1 MAIYEAY
8 EHYYGSSLY
17 DSRYPR
23 PNLRTL
29 GLVRSAAPAGST
41 IVDIGAGNGRYALVL
56 GRLGYSVVAVER
68 SEIARTQMHERVE
81 DAGLGHAIEIHADLT
96 DVAPAT
102 LAEASTAM
110 LLFGVL
116 GHMSFEERI
125 AILTELSAGMS
136 GSARL
141 LGSVPNR
148 YRRFRHEQR
157 TGRIADPGDSPR
169 FRYTRGVGDDEV
181 TLEYTAFSP
190 RELQSELVES
200 GWCCCALSPESILPE
215 AVVTSRHLLGRVD
228 AMVSAAM
235 PPAAGYCIYYEA
247 TNHGRHA
254 EVPAVV
260 GTRAAQAR

>member
-1 MAIYEAY
+1 VAIYEAY

-23 PNLRTL
+23 PNRRTL
-29 GLVRSAAPAGST
+29 DLVRSAAPSGST

-56 GRLGYSVVAVER
+56 ARLGYSVIAVER
-68 SEIARTQMHERVE
+68 SEIARVQMRARVDE
-81 DAGLGHAIEIHADLT
+81 AGLSRTVEIHAELSEIPPD
-96 DVAPAT
+96 T
-102 LAEASTAM
+102 LAGASTAM

-116 GHMSFEERI
+116 GHMSFEERTS
-125 AILTELSAGMS
+125 ILTTLSSGLS

-157 TGRIADPGDSPR
+157 TSRIADPGDSPR
-169 FRYTRGVGDDEV
+169 FRYTRGAGDDEV

-190 RELQSELVES
+190 RELQAELVEC
-200 GWCCCALSPESILPE
+200 GWCCCELSPESILPE
-215 AVVTSRHLLGRVD
+215 ALVTSRGWLGTVD
-228 AMVSAAM
+228 ARVSSIL
-235 PPAAGYCIYYEA
+235 PPSTGYCIYYEA

-254 EVPAVV
+254 EVAAAAGTQAAPAL
-260 GTRAAQAR
+260 